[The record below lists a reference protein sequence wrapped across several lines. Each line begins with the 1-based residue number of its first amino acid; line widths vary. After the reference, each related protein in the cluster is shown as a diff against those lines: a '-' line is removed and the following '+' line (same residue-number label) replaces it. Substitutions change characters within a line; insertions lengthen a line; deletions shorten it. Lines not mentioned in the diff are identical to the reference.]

1 MKKKIVSVILS
12 AALVCSFSSSVFAHG
27 TTASSNSTIK
37 SPNIVIGSGVEGN
50 INISPSYLEQLKKDF
65 PDAKQITIQRIDS
78 NQTDISSRLNQNPTP
93 ETTPNAA
100 LIDWGTKDVLDLWQL
115 IKNDSKRDPYI
126 LYASAAKGQQIKTT
140 QAMEKTTQTTYTAEV
155 SGSIK
160 SIVNLKGTGSVQGT
174 VKSTVTNET
183 TLSGPPETS
192 SSNSRLFYM
201 QAAYNLYSWGVKTY
215 GVPSGNEI
223 SGALG
228 GVYVPVWL
236 YFSVDN

>member
-1 MKKKIVSVILS
+1 MKKMLS
-12 AALVCSFSSSVFAHG
+12 AAAVVATVLLASSVPQFASAAPE
-27 TTASSNSTIK
+27 TNVVRK
-37 SPNIVIGSGVEGN
+37 SPNIVIGSGLEGN

-100 LIDWGTKDVLDLWQL
+100 LIDWGTRDELTLWQL
-115 IKNDSKRDPYI
+115 IQNDSKRDPYI
-126 LYASAAKGQQIKTT
+126 LYASVAKGQQIKTT

-160 SIVNLKGTGSVQGT
+160 GLVNLKGTGSVQGT

-192 SSNSRLFYM
+192 SSNSRFFYM

-223 SGALG
+223 KAYLG

>member
-1 MKKKIVSVILS
+1 MKKMLS
-12 AALVCSFSSSVFAHG
+12 AAVVATALLASSVPQFASAAPE
-27 TTASSNSTIK
+27 TNVARK

-65 PDAKQITIQRIDS
+65 PDAKQITIHRIDS

-100 LIDWGTKDVLDLWQL
+100 LIDWGTRDVLDLWQL
-115 IKNDSKRDPYI
+115 IQNDSKRDPYI
-126 LYASAAKGQQIKTT
+126 LYASVAKGQQIKTT
-140 QAMEKTTQTTYTAEV
+140 QAMEKTTQTTFTAEV

-160 SIVNLKGTGSVQGT
+160 SLVNLKGTGSVQGT

-192 SSNSRLFYM
+192 SSNSRFFYM

-215 GVPSGNEI
+215 GVPSGNEV
-223 SGALG
+223 GAKLG